1 MFVLYRPHFR
11 LLPTNTKSSNYKCIP
26 LSSVLSGLLLLD
38 DGELDSV
45 ALGQGDHG
53 LVSLADDEHVGKTGG
68 ELVTSSISHVH
79 DIEGTEVAIAADN
92 GAHATSVVSLGDV
105 AQVASL
111 ELDVTDDLASL
122 EVHLHGVVDL
132 HHRIGVADGAGV
144 VSHNEGDLLAGQ
156 LALLD
161 LAQLELGLG
170 LIDAVENETSLHIV
184 EKAEAVVGT
193 LEGDHIYENKQR
205 ENERREKEGEGESI
219 SRNCFL
225 PMKPA
230 G

>member
-1 MFVLYRPHFR
+1 M
-11 LLPTNTKSSNYKCIP
+11 
-26 LSSVLSGLLLLD
+26 LSGLLLLD

-79 DIEGTEVAIAADN
+79 DIEGTEVAITADN
-92 GAHATSVVSLGDV
+92 GAHATSVVALGDV
-105 AQVASL
+105 AQVTSL

-132 HHRIGVADGAGV
+132 HHGIGVADGAGV

-193 LEGDHIYENKQR
+193 LEGDHIYTINNERMKEGRMKRKQR
-205 ENERREKEGEGESI
+205 VLHEIASY
-219 SRNCFL
+219 
-225 PMKPA
+225 P
-230 G
+230 

>member
-1 MFVLYRPHFR
+1 M
-11 LLPTNTKSSNYKCIP
+11 
-26 LSSVLSGLLLLD
+26 LSGLLLLD

-45 ALGQGDHG
+45 ALRQGDHG

-79 DIEGTEVAIAADN
+79 DIEGTEVAITADN
-92 GAHATSVVSLGDV
+92 RTHATSVVALGDV
-105 AQVASL
+105 AQVTSL

-132 HHRIGVADGAGV
+132 HHGIGVADGAGV

-193 LEGDHIYENKQR
+193 LEGDHIYTISNRRMKGEGMKG
-205 ENERREKEGEGESI
+205 NERVFHEIASY
-219 SRNCFL
+219 
-225 PMKPA
+225 P
-230 G
+230 